1 MIFGIS
7 LATLLSNF
15 EEKYLNTDM
24 TMTLK
29 TKHFLVK
36 NYPKKTL
43 IVYKEP
49 QQYLIQFV
57 KLTEVIKNKIDS
69 QLHP

>member
-49 QQYLIQFV
+49 
-57 KLTEVIKNKIDS
+57 
-69 QLHP
+69 